1 MHVHS
6 PILHGQLKENKIG
19 QITLIVWVLGRVEK
33 KPKKGSKIEENFFSL
48 TGLFFRPVA
57 VPYPINKKYIFLTK
71 SFKLLFI
78 LKVSKI
84 HCDIVKNESARTKK
98 LRGVGHQ
105 TLPPPACL
113 GLKL

>member
-57 VPYPINKKYIFLTK
+57 VPYPIKNPLNHF
-71 SFKLLFI
+71 S
-78 LKVSKI
+78 LKVTKFHGDS
-84 HCDIVKNESARTKK
+84 VKKTKGDAK
-98 LRGVGHQ
+98 R
-105 TLPPPACL
+105 PPPQRV
-113 GLKL
+113 